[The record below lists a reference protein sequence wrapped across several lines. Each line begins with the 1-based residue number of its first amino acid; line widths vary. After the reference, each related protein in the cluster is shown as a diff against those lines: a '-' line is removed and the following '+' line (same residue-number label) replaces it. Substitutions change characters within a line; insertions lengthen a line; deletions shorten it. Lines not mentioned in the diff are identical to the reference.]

1 VIKQAFKSR
10 VTPIAFLIAGLVAGC
25 GEDAPPA
32 PPPPEVGVYV
42 VQPTQIAN
50 IVELPGRVQAV
61 RTAEVRARV
70 DGIIERRLYSEGTD
84 VVAGTPLFQIDA
96 REKQAEYDAAVGAL
110 SRAQAAAKNA
120 AQVVERYAPLVDK
133 EAISRQEFDAAV
145 SAAAQAEADVLS
157 TQAQVERAALDL
169 DYTIVSA
176 PLAGRA
182 GRAQV
187 TEGAL
192 VKASEATLLTT
203 IEQLDPVYVNFS
215 QSATDLLKLRR
226 DIAEGRVKSLPLN
239 RIKVTLVLEDGSVY
253 ERPGHLNFL
262 DMSVDSSTGTVSLR
276 SEFQNPNR
284 LLLPGTFVR
293 ARVEGGII
301 ENGIAVPPRA
311 VQVKPEG
318 AIVMVVG
325 DDNMV
330 SARPVKL
337 GDLQGDKWVIT
348 DGLKPGD
355 RVIVDGIQHIR
366 PGAPVRIQGAKAAAP
381 AAKPAG

>member
-1 VIKQAFKSR
+1 
-10 VTPIAFLIAGLVAGC
+10 
-25 GEDAPPA
+25 
-32 PPPPEVGVYV
+32 
-42 VQPTQIAN
+42 
-50 IVELPGRVQAV
+50 
-61 RTAEVRARV
+61 
-70 DGIIERRLYSEGTD
+70 
-84 VVAGTPLFQIDA
+84 
-96 REKQAEYDAAVGAL
+96 
-110 SRAQAAAKNA
+110 
-120 AQVVERYAPLVDK
+120 
-133 EAISRQEFDAAV
+133 V